1 MTFSGDVSE
10 PKAAAQPDPSA
21 DAAIP
26 AQDFT
31 SDEASGTPAAPSE
44 VSINPITPTA
54 PTEPAA
60 SSPAAINAVAPES
73 AAPPAVEPAAAAFSA
88 PTQVPAAA
96 APPEPT
102 YEPQLAA
109 IVEIPAQ
116 DTGES
121 SDGTEGGEWELLV
134 NQVRDWLNSLK
145 LQETFQELRRPLT
158 LLGWLVGLIVVL
170 RVYAA
175 VIGTLD
181 HLPLVPGLLELVGV
195 IALVR
200 FAATNLVRSQERQA
214 LLQQL
219 RDRWTAFRG

>member
-1 MTFSGDVSE
+1 MH
-10 PKAAAQPDPSA
+10 
-21 DAAIP
+21 
-26 AQDFT
+26 
-31 SDEASGTPAAPSE
+31 
-44 VSINPITPTA
+44 
-54 PTEPAA
+54 
-60 SSPAAINAVAPES
+60 
-73 AAPPAVEPAAAAFSA
+73 
-88 PTQVPAAA
+88 
-96 APPEPT
+96 
-102 YEPQLAA
+102 QLKK
-109 IVEIPAQ
+109 
-116 DTGES
+116 
-121 SDGTEGGEWELLV
+121 LLV

-200 FAATNLVRSQERQA
+200 FAAINLVRSQERKA

-219 RDRWTAFRG
+219 RDRWTTFRG

>member
-21 DAAIP
+21 DAAVP

-31 SDEASGTPAAPSE
+31 SDEASGTPAASIE
-44 VSINPITPTA
+44 LSINPITPTA

-60 SSPAAINAVAPES
+60 SSPAATNAVASES
-73 AAPPAVEPAAAAFSA
+73 AAPPAVEPAAAAFPA

-96 APPEPT
+96 AAPEPT

-121 SDGTEGGEWELLV
+121 RDGTEGGEWELLV